1 PPPYSTM
8 AFIDHESPSSDLLYA
23 QHTSE
28 YAYRIPNPP
37 HILVPPPEFIASL
50 FPEAAPR
57 SLQEYGFAKNARLFQ
72 FPAHFNTPRG
82 LGWTY
87 ERRRQA
93 QAVLPFLYL
102 GPMVAAKDGESLKK
116 EGISM
121 LLSIRHKHSLESRL
135 TSGALR
141 VADELGIQR
150 TTLDIANNQEL
161 ISAFPIA
168 TKMINE
174 HLAHVDKLHQSHQGD
189 ALVMGKVMVF
199 CESGNERSA
208 AVVAAYLME
217 VHDDVDYIKAMQ
229 ICQAQRFC
237 VNFDEAMKHLLQNY
251 WDILQAKRMVT
262 EGGHAE
268 ITHKASVSSHPTSDA
283 DNCNRLKRPLEL
295 DDNDDD
301 DEQHRGESD
310 EARFEG
316 RSFAPFTDA

>member
-1 PPPYSTM
+1 M

-28 YAYRIPNPP
+28 YAYRIPTPP
-37 HILVPPPEFIASL
+37 RILVPPPELTANF
-50 FPEAAPR
+50 FPEAASRP
-57 SLQEYGFAKNARLFQ
+57 LQEYGLAKNTRLFQ
-72 FPAHFNTPRG
+72 SPTHFNTPRG

-87 ERRRQA
+87 GRRRQA
-93 QAVLPFLYL
+93 QAILPFLYL

-121 LLSIRHKHSLESRL
+121 LLSIRHKHSLESRFI
-135 TSGALR
+135 SGALR

-168 TKMINE
+168 TRMINE
-174 HLAHVDKLHQSHQGD
+174 HRAHIDKLQQSYQGD
-189 ALVMGKVMVF
+189 APVMGKVMVF

-217 VHDDVDYIKAMQ
+217 VHDDVDYIEAMQ

-268 ITHKASVSSHPTSDA
+268 ITHEALVSSHPTSDA
-283 DNCNRLKRPLEL
+283 DSCNRLKRPLEL
-295 DDNDDD
+295 DDDDDDD
-301 DEQHRGESD
+301 DEQHRGGSD